1 VPRKTAGMGLE
12 LSTTEQ
18 EMIKQTNKQTN
29 PHSEEKMIKGAPV
42 WRCSLLLWETWAVES
57 WQS

>member
-1 VPRKTAGMGLE
+1 MGLE
-12 LSTTEQ
+12 LGTTEQ

-29 PHSEEKMIKGAPV
+29 PHSEEEMIKGTPE
-42 WRCSLLLWETWAVES
+42 WRCSLLLCEMWAVES